1 MAHTNAPRSPPLP
14 RMNASAAALARPV
27 SVDAPPALHLSIVVP
42 LYNERE
48 NVEPLVSRVHE
59 AMRASPWPWELILV
73 DDGSADD
80 TLALLD
86 AQRARFGDHV
96 RVVAL
101 RRNFGQTAAMQAG
114 IEAARGELI
123 ATLDGDLQNDPA
135 DIVPLAR
142 HLLGEDLDVVAGWR
156 KQRHDT
162 FLTRRLP
169 SLLANRL
176 IGRLTGVRLHDYGCT
191 LKVFRASVLKQVP
204 LFGEMHRFIPA
215 WLVTVI
221 PVRRIAELP
230 VNHAPRVA
238 GTSKY
243 GLWRTVHV
251 VLDLIVVY
259 FFLRYNARPGHFFGL
274 LGLSIGALGGAALT
288 WLAFVKFVLGEAIG
302 GRPLLLIGVVC
313 VLAAIQLM
321 TTGVL
326 AEILLRMGSN
336 GEGRRPSYALD
347 PRYVDQPTGWQPP
360 C

>member
-1 MAHTNAPRSPPLP
+1 
-14 RMNASAAALARPV
+14 MNASPAALARPV
-27 SVDAPPALHLSIVVP
+27 ALAASPIRLSLVVP
-42 LYNERE
+42 LYNEQE
-48 NVEPLVSRVHE
+48 NVEPLVARVHE
-59 AMRASPWPWELILV
+59 AMRASPWAWELILV
-73 DDGSADD
+73 DDGSADG

-86 AQRARFGDHV
+86 AERARYGEHV
-96 RVVAL
+96 RVVGL

-123 ATLDGDLQNDPA
+123 VTLDGDLQNDPA
-135 DIVPLAR
+135 DIVR
-142 HLLGEDLDVVAGWR
+142 MVEHLLANDLDVVAGWR
-156 KQRHDT
+156 KQRQDR
-162 FLTRRLP
+162 FLSRRLP
-169 SLLANRL
+169 SLIANRL

-221 PVRRIAELP
+221 PARRIAELP
-230 VNHAPRVA
+230 VNHAPRTA

-251 VLDLIVVY
+251 VLDLLVVY

-274 LGLSIGALGGAALT
+274 LGLGVGALGSAALA
-288 WLAFVKFVLGEAIG
+288 WLAFVKFVLGEDIG

-313 VLAAIQLM
+313 VLAAIQLI

-326 AEILLRMGSN
+326 AEILLRMG
-336 GEGRRPSYALD
+336 GEGNRRASYAVD
-347 PRYVDQPTGWQPP
+347 PRYQDQPAGWQAP

>member
-1 MAHTNAPRSPPLP
+1 MHATTAVLERRAP
-14 RMNASAAALARPV
+14 AGAAPG
-27 SVDAPPALHLSIVVP
+27 LHLSIVVP
-42 LYNERE
+42 LYDEQE
-48 NVEPLVSRVHE
+48 NVAPLLEQVH
-59 AMRASPWPWELILV
+59 AALAHCPWAWELILV

-80 TLALLD
+80 TLPRLETE
-86 AQRARFGDHV
+86 RAARGEHV
-96 RVVAL
+96 RVIGL

-142 HLLGEDLDVVAGWR
+142 HLLEADLDVVAGWR
-156 KQRHDT
+156 KQRHDA

-176 IGRLTGVRLHDYGCT
+176 IGRMTGVRLHDYGCT
-191 LKVFRASVLKQVP
+191 LKVFRAAVLKQVP

-221 PVRRIAELP
+221 PARRIAELP
-230 VNHAPRVA
+230 VKHSPRRA

-251 VLDLIVVY
+251 VLDLLVVF

-274 LGLSIGALGGAALT
+274 LGLGIGGLGAAALA
-288 WLAFVKFVLGEAIG
+288 WLAFVKFALGEAIG

-313 VLAAIQLM
+313 VLAAIQLV

-326 AEILLRMGSN
+326 AEILLRMGGDQN
-336 GEGRRPSYALD
+336 RRTSYTIE
-347 PRYVDQPTGWQPP
+347 PRFVDAPGGWQLPR
-360 C
+360 

>member
-1 MAHTNAPRSPPLP
+1 
-14 RMNASAAALARPV
+14 MNASPAALARPV
-27 SVDAPPALHLSIVVP
+27 AAATSAAPAALRLSLVVP
-42 LYNERE
+42 LYNEQE
-48 NVEPLVSRVHE
+48 NVEPLVTRVHE
-59 AMRASPWPWELILV
+59 AMRDSPWPWELILV
-73 DDGSADD
+73 DDGSADG

-86 AQRARFGDHV
+86 AARARYGEHV
-96 RVVAL
+96 RVIGL

-123 ATLDGDLQNDPA
+123 VTLDGDLQNDPA
-135 DIVPLAR
+135 DIVPMVE
-142 HLLGEDLDVVAGWR
+142 HLLANDVDVVAGWR
-156 KQRHDT
+156 RNRRDK
-162 FLTRRLP
+162 FLSRRLP
-169 SLLANRL
+169 SVIANRL

-221 PVRRIAELP
+221 PARRIAEVP
-230 VNHAPRVA
+230 VNHAPRTA
-238 GTSKY
+238 GVSKY

-251 VLDLIVVY
+251 VLDLLVVY

-274 LGLSIGALGGAALT
+274 LGLTVGALGAAALA
-288 WLAFVKFVLGEAIG
+288 WLAFVKFALGESIG

-313 VLAAIQLM
+313 VLAAIQLV

-326 AEILLRMGSN
+326 AEILLRMGG
-336 GEGRRPSYALD
+336 GENRRAGYVLD
-347 PRYVDQPTGWQPP
+347 PRYEDQPAGWQAP

>member
-1 MAHTNAPRSPPLP
+1 MNDATAVLPRSLPVDPTLPL
-14 RMNASAAALARPV
+14 R
-27 SVDAPPALHLSIVVP
+27 LSIVVP
-42 LYNERE
+42 LYNEQDNAR
-48 NVEPLVSRVHE
+48 PLVEQVHA
-59 AMRASPWPWELILV
+59 AMAASPWPWELILV
-73 DDGSADD
+73 DDGSSDG
-80 TLALLD
+80 TLDVLEAE
-86 AQRARFGDHV
+86 RAARGDHV
-96 RVVAL
+96 RVL
-101 RRNFGQTAAMQAG
+101 GFRRNFGQTAAMQAG

-123 ATLDGDLQNDPA
+123 ATLDGDLQNDPN
-135 DIVPLAR
+135 DIVRMAQ
-142 HLLGEDLDVVAGWR
+142 HLLAEDLDVVAGWR
-156 KQRHDT
+156 KRRQDT

-191 LKVFRASVLKQVP
+191 LKVFRAAVLKQVP

-221 PVRRIAELP
+221 PVRRIGELA
-230 VNHAPRVA
+230 VNHRPRTA
-238 GTSKY
+238 GKTKY

-251 VLDLIVVY
+251 LLDLLVVY

-274 LGLSIGALGGAALT
+274 LGLGIGTLGGAALA

-313 VLAAIQLM
+313 VLAAIQLL

-326 AEILLRMGSN
+326 AEMLLRMG
-336 GEGRRPSYALD
+336 GEPGRRATYALD
-347 PRYVDQPTGWQPP
+347 PRFVDAPAGWQRP

>member
-1 MAHTNAPRSPPLP
+1 MAHTNAPRRDRFSRMNDATAVLP
-14 RMNASAAALARPV
+14 RPPSLEPAPATRL
-27 SVDAPPALHLSIVVP
+27 SVVIP
-42 LYNERE
+42 LYNEQE
-48 NVEPLVSRVHE
+48 NVAPLLAQVHD
-59 AMRASPWPWELILV
+59 ALRTSPWAWELILV
-73 DDGSADD
+73 DDGSADA
-80 TLALLD
+80 TLERLEAE
-86 AQRARFGDHV
+86 RAARGEHV
-96 RVVAL
+96 RVVAF

-123 ATLDGDLQNDPA
+123 ATMDGDLQNDPH
-135 DIVPLAR
+135 DIVRMAQ
-142 HLLGEDLDVVAGWR
+142 HLLTADLDVVAGWR
-156 KQRHDT
+156 KRRQDT

-191 LKVFRASVLKQVP
+191 LKVFRAAVLKQVP

-221 PVRRIAELP
+221 PVRRIGELV
-230 VNHAPRVA
+230 VNHRPRTA
-238 GTSKY
+238 GQTKY

-251 VLDLIVVY
+251 VLDLLIVY

-274 LGLSIGALGGAALT
+274 LGLAIGGLGAAALA

-313 VLAAIQLM
+313 VLAAIQLV

-326 AEILLRMGSN
+326 AEILLRMG
-336 GEGRRPSYALD
+336 GDQGRRTTYALD
-347 PRYVDQPTGWQPP
+347 PRFVDAPAGWQRP